1 MTQYVLPVIF
11 TLGLW
16 WLSTGVVLIVVN
28 RKRATYRWS
37 MLAASV
43 VLAGAL
49 FGLAWSSAEASLLN
63 VYLAFLCGVLI
74 WGWNETAYFMGLIT
88 GPRPRACPPA
98 VGAWRRFWLAIQ
110 TSLYHELCIIAF
122 AAALITLTWDAPNRV
137 GMWAFVILW
146 LMRWSAKLNIF
157 FGVPNINLHFF
168 PDHLRYLESFIVRQ
182 PINLF
187 FPASMAVAC
196 VIAAHVLDGAILPS
210 GGPVDVAAS
219 LLLGSLMLLAILEHG
234 FMILPLRDAA
244 LWRWAVPSEQAAAPG
259 DDRPAAADACAPP
272 APDETLR
279 FSHQPFDGFDRVPS
293 CGSPSPRPAITT
305 SGR

>member
-37 MLAASV
+37 VLAASA
-43 VLAGAL
+43 VLAAAI
-49 FGLAWSSAEASLLN
+49 FGLAWSSADATVLN

-74 WGWNETAYFMGLIT
+74 WGWNETTYFMGLIT

-98 VGAWRRFWLAIQ
+98 VGAGRRFWLAIQ
-110 TSLYHELCIIAF
+110 ASLYHELCIIAF
-122 AAALITLTWDAPNRV
+122 ALLLIAMTWDAPNKV

-157 FGVPNINLHFF
+157 FGVPNINLQFF
-168 PDHLRYLESFIVRQ
+168 PEHLRYLESFIVRQ

-187 FPASMAVAC
+187 FPVSMAIAC
-196 VIAAHVLDGAILPS
+196 VVAAHVLDGAILPS
-210 GGPVDVAAS
+210 SGPVDIAAS
-219 LLLGSLMLLAILEHG
+219 LLLGVLMLLAILEHG
-234 FMILPLRDAA
+234 FMVLPLRDAA
-244 LWRWAVPSEQAAAPG
+244 LWRWAVPSEEEADPRRDDRAAAESP
-259 DDRPAAADACAPP
+259 APP
-272 APDETLR
+272 GAEDNQC
-279 FSHQPFDGFDRVPS
+279 FCHQPFGGFDRVPPR
-293 CGSPSPRPAITT
+293 GSSSPRPAITT